1 MTPEPDE
8 APRPGWQVVV
18 ISIIGFAL
26 AGGFMWLCV
35 WQVERAAWKHDLIAR
50 VEARV
55 HALPIGWPQA
65 AALPPDQA
73 EYRQVI
79 LSGTFDHD
87 RETLVQA
94 VTELGGGY
102 WVLTPLTTPD
112 GQVLLI
118 NRGFVPTEH
127 ADPQTRP
134 QGQIAG
140 PVSVTGLARLT
151 EPEGALLRSND
162 PAGNR
167 WYSRDVQAIAAAR
180 GLGPVAPVFLDA
192 DATPLPGG
200 LPVGGLTV
208 VAFRNTHLIYA
219 LTWFTLAGIAAAGV
233 VVLRRDRGR
242 GR

>member
-1 MTPEPDE
+1 MTP
-8 APRPGWQVVV
+8 AQGRPLWQT
-18 ISIIGFAL
+18 GLAL
-26 AGGFMWLCV
+26 ALAVLLMIAFAALGV
-35 WQVERAAWKHDLIAR
+35 WQLQRLSWKLDLIAQ

-55 HALPIGWPQA
+55 HAEPESLG
-65 AALPPDQA
+65 ALLARPPEDRAYRRVRVQGQFNHDA
-73 EYRQVI
+73 ETR
-79 LSGTFDHD
+79 
-87 RETLVQA
+87 VQA

-112 GQVLLI
+112 GQVLLV
-118 NRGFVPTEH
+118 NRGFVPTER

-134 QGQIAG
+134 QGQITG

-151 EPEGALLRSND
+151 EPEGAFLRSND
-162 PAGNR
+162 SAGNR

-180 GLGPVAPVFLDA
+180 GLGPAAPVFLDA

>member
-1 MTPEPDE
+1 MTP
-8 APRPGWQVVV
+8 AQGRPLWQT
-18 ISIIGFAL
+18 GLAL
-26 AGGFMWLCV
+26 ALAVLLMIAFAALGV
-35 WQVERAAWKHDLIAR
+35 WQLQRLSWKLDLIAQ

-55 HALPIGWPQA
+55 HAEPESLN
-65 AALPPDQA
+65 ALLARAPDDRAYRRMSVQGQFNHDA
-73 EYRQVI
+73 ETR
-79 LSGTFDHD
+79 
-87 RETLVQA
+87 VQA

-112 GQVLLI
+112 GQVLLV

-151 EPEGALLRSND
+151 EPEGAFLRSND

-233 VVLRRDRGR
+233 VVVRRDRGR

>member
-1 MTPEPDE
+1 MTP
-8 APRPGWQVVV
+8 AQVRPLWQT
-18 ISIIGFAL
+18 GLAL
-26 AGGFMWLCV
+26 ALAVLLMIAFAALGV
-35 WQVERAAWKHDLIAR
+35 WQLQRLSWKLDLIAQ

-55 HALPIGWPQA
+55 HAEPESLN
-65 AALPPDQA
+65 ALLARAPDDRAYRRMSVQGQFNHDA
-73 EYRQVI
+73 ETR
-79 LSGTFDHD
+79 
-87 RETLVQA
+87 VQA

-118 NRGFVPTEH
+118 NRGFVPPER

-151 EPEGALLRSND
+151 EPEGAFLRSND

-219 LTWFTLAGIAAAGV
+219 LTWFTLAGIAAAGI

>member
-1 MTPEPDE
+1 MTP
-8 APRPGWQVVV
+8 AQVRPLWQT
-18 ISIIGFAL
+18 GLAL
-26 AGGFMWLCV
+26 ALAVLLMIAFAALGV
-35 WQVERAAWKHDLIAR
+35 WQLQRLSWKLDLIAQ

-55 HALPIGWPQA
+55 HAEPESLG
-65 AALPPDQA
+65 ALLARPPEDRAYRRVSVQGQFNHDA
-73 EYRQVI
+73 ETR
-79 LSGTFDHD
+79 
-87 RETLVQA
+87 VQA

-118 NRGFVPTEH
+118 NRGFVPTER

-134 QGQIAG
+134 QGQITG

-151 EPEGALLRSND
+151 EPEGAFLRSND

-233 VVLRRDRGR
+233 VVVRRDRGR

>member
-1 MTPEPDE
+1 MTP
-8 APRPGWQVVV
+8 AQGRPLWQT
-18 ISIIGFAL
+18 GLAL
-26 AGGFMWLCV
+26 ALAVLLMIAFAALGV
-35 WQVERAAWKHDLIAR
+35 WQLQRLSWKLDLIAQ

-55 HALPIGWPQA
+55 HAEPESLG
-65 AALPPDQA
+65 ALLARPPEDRAYRRVRVQGQFNHDA
-73 EYRQVI
+73 ETR
-79 LSGTFDHD
+79 
-87 RETLVQA
+87 VQA

-112 GQVLLI
+112 GQVLLV
-118 NRGFVPTEH
+118 NRGFVPTER
-127 ADPQTRP
+127 ADPQTHP
-134 QGQIAG
+134 QGQITG

-151 EPEGALLRSND
+151 EPEGTFLRSND
-162 PAGNR
+162 SAGNR

-219 LTWFTLAGIAAAGV
+219 LTWFTLAGIAAAGI

>member
-1 MTPEPDE
+1 MTP
-8 APRPGWQVVV
+8 AQVRPLWQT
-18 ISIIGFAL
+18 GLAL
-26 AGGFMWLCV
+26 ALAVLLMIAFAALGV
-35 WQVERAAWKHDLIAR
+35 WQLQRLSWKLDLIAR
-50 VEARV
+50 VHAEPESLNALLAR
-55 HALPIGWPQA
+55 A
-65 AALPPDQA
+65 PDDRAYRRMSVQGQFNHDA
-73 EYRQVI
+73 ETR
-79 LSGTFDHD
+79 
-87 RETLVQA
+87 VQA

-118 NRGFVPTEH
+118 NRGFVPPER
-127 ADPQTRP
+127 ADP

-151 EPEGALLRSND
+151 EPEGAFLRSND

-180 GLGPVAPVFLDA
+180 GLGPAAPVFLDA
-192 DATPLPGG
+192 DATPLPCG

-233 VVLRRDRGR
+233 VVRRDRGR

>member
-1 MTPEPDE
+1 MTP
-8 APRPGWQVVV
+8 AQGRPLWQT
-18 ISIIGFAL
+18 GLAL
-26 AGGFMWLCV
+26 ALAVLLMIAFAALGV
-35 WQVERAAWKHDLIAR
+35 WQLQRLSWKLDLIAQ

-55 HALPIGWPQA
+55 HAEPESLG
-65 AALPPDQA
+65 ALLARPPEDRAYRRVRVQGQFNHDA
-73 EYRQVI
+73 ETR
-79 LSGTFDHD
+79 
-87 RETLVQA
+87 VQA

-112 GQVLLI
+112 GQVLLV
-118 NRGFVPTEH
+118 NRGFVPTER

-134 QGQIAG
+134 QGQITG

-151 EPEGALLRSND
+151 EPEGAFLRSND

-208 VAFRNTHLIYA
+208 IAFRNTHLIYA

-233 VVLRRDRGR
+233 VVVRRDRGR

>member
-1 MTPEPDE
+1 MTP
-8 APRPGWQVVV
+8 AQVRPLWQT
-18 ISIIGFAL
+18 GLAL
-26 AGGFMWLCV
+26 ALAVLLMIAFAALGV
-35 WQVERAAWKHDLIAR
+35 WQLQRLSWKLDLIAQ

-55 HALPIGWPQA
+55 HAEPESLG
-65 AALPPDQA
+65 ALLARPPEDRAYRRVRVQGQFNHDA
-73 EYRQVI
+73 ETR
-79 LSGTFDHD
+79 
-87 RETLVQA
+87 VQA

-112 GQVLLI
+112 GQVLLV
-118 NRGFVPTEH
+118 NRGFVPTER

-134 QGQIAG
+134 QGQITGA
-140 PVSVTGLARLT
+140 VSVTGLGRLT
-151 EPEGALLRSND
+151 EPEGAFLRSND

-219 LTWFTLAGIAAAGV
+219 LTWFTLAGIAAAGI

>member
-1 MTPEPDE
+1 MTP
-8 APRPGWQVVV
+8 AQVRPLWQT
-18 ISIIGFAL
+18 GLAL
-26 AGGFMWLCV
+26 ALAVLLMIAFAALGV
-35 WQVERAAWKHDLIAR
+35 WQLQRLSWKLDLIAQ

-55 HALPIGWPQA
+55 HAEPESLG
-65 AALPPDQA
+65 ALLARPPEDRAYRRVRVQGQFNHDA
-73 EYRQVI
+73 ETR
-79 LSGTFDHD
+79 
-87 RETLVQA
+87 VQA

-112 GQVLLI
+112 GQVLLV
-118 NRGFVPTEH
+118 NRGFVPTER

-134 QGQIAG
+134 QGQITG

-151 EPEGALLRSND
+151 EPEGAFLRSND
-162 PAGNR
+162 SAGNR

-233 VVLRRDRGR
+233 VVRRDRGR

>member
-1 MTPEPDE
+1 MTP
-8 APRPGWQVVV
+8 AQVRPLWQT
-18 ISIIGFAL
+18 GLAL
-26 AGGFMWLCV
+26 ALAVLLMIAFAALGV
-35 WQVERAAWKHDLIAR
+35 WQLQRLSWKLDLIAQ

-55 HALPIGWPQA
+55 HAEPESLG
-65 AALPPDQA
+65 ALLARPPEDRAYRRVSVQGQFNHDA
-73 EYRQVI
+73 ETR
-79 LSGTFDHD
+79 
-87 RETLVQA
+87 VQA

-118 NRGFVPTEH
+118 NRGFVPTER

-134 QGQIAG
+134 QRQIAG

-151 EPEGALLRSND
+151 EPEGAFLRSND

-208 VAFRNTHLIYA
+208 IAFRNTHLIYA
-219 LTWFTLAGIAAAGV
+219 LTWFTLAGIAAAGI